1 MSQGTATWLTNAVQ
15 LGFVAGA
22 VLSAA
27 LNLPDRLSCRVLIA
41 ASAGL
46 GAAATVLFV
55 LVARQ
60 PGDGDPASVR
70 DRDGARRRLPARDEA
85 DRVVVRLAPWARDRR
100 RSSAG

>member
-27 LNLPDRLSCRVLIA
+27 LNLPDLVSCRVLIA
-41 ASAGL
+41 VSSAL

-55 LVARQ
+55 LVADG
-60 PGDGDPASVR
+60 PGSAIPLRFVTGMA
-70 DRDGARRRLPARDEA
+70 
-85 DRVVVRLAPWARDRR
+85 LAGVYPPG
-100 RSSAG
+100 SS